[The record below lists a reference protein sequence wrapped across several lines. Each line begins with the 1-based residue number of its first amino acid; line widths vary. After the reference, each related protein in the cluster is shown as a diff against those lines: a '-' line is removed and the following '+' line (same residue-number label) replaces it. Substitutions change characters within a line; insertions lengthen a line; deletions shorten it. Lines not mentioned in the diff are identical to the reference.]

1 MAYDVRGRDDKIF
14 TVGKSLVE
22 LTSEATSSL
31 LRNNHLELV
40 ESVRVAGHGFPFI
53 GGAERRFCKIIRR
66 AAQEFDAEY
75 AWAKYIV
82 ASGRNLDDY
91 VSAVVDFYKKV

>member
-1 MAYDVRGRDDKIF
+1 MAYDVRGRDDRIF

-31 LRNNHLELV
+31 IRNNHLKLV
-40 ESVRVAGHGFPFI
+40 DSMRIAGYGLPFI
-53 GGAERRFCKIIRR
+53 GGAERRFHKKIQRV
-66 AAQEFDAEY
+66 AQQFDAEY

-82 ASGRNLDDY
+82 ASGRSLDDY
-91 VSAVVDFYKKV
+91 VSAVVDFYKQK